1 MAGKICKNGIL
12 THYLRFDK
20 SVVKSFPPV
29 LQYAPEYY
37 TLSIHGAFLPFQNAL
52 RTEII
57 SLSKIFKIRRR
68 ILIDRDNIAKNVAL
82 LTLFRS
88 DIKNWQTNESTRE
101 YFYEQP
107 KRKYF
112 PILQYYIFS
121 LIVKMH

>member
-1 MAGKICKNGIL
+1 M
-12 THYLRFDK
+12 
-20 SVVKSFPPV
+20 
-29 LQYAPEYY
+29 
-37 TLSIHGAFLPFQNAL
+37 
-52 RTEII
+52 
-57 SLSKIFKIRRR
+57 
-68 ILIDRDNIAKNVAL
+68 IDRDNIAKNVAL

-121 LIVKMH
+121 LIVKMHWTILERRIRLIVHYRLTVKIFNACILFNVLKNTINLKLLVFSALNV